1 MRKFDLMRRYSL
13 LICFLFLVAEGVLY
27 AQDTSPAVDGG
38 EVVDDWSAPQL
49 TIVFIISSNANT
61 GYAQVGDTVW
71 VNFSADE
78 PIDPTVVNVKISNQ
92 EAALYRNEGNQTFS
106 KYIVMGAGDAEG
118 VIGFRISN
126 YSDPAGNEG
135 SPVSTVTNASTVT
148 FDRTAPTMII
158 SKVTA
163 TGGIVTPNFF
173 NKTNK
178 GIAITVPIGNDA
190 SIINSSF
197 EIFVK
202 VNGKDAGSLGTYEI
216 ADNDIGRDKTV
227 AAQNNSDLSTFG
239 EGSRITFY
247 GRMADVVGNTTTSK
261 ETGFSIRV
269 DQTVPR
275 IGNKRI
281 YSSKAEPTKA
291 GLGDTVFVEFTA
303 SEGIDT
309 VDATIG
315 GQPIDGYEHVRDFT
329 SRVWRRMTGAD
340 TEGVLSFTL
349 AGGDTARNMTAPTS
363 TVFDGSQVEF
373 SPAGLSI
380 LLTRITSS
388 SSYGDTLAKPGDA
401 INVEIKTD
409 SPLVLNT
416 VTISGQTAAVNEM
429 GDNRYLFSIV
439 VADQDQVGLAQF
451 AIDYTDQDAIP
462 YDNITAVT
470 DSSYVRFYGTRPIFP
485 EVAIAA
491 TGADPTIAGVN
502 DAIQLTFRI
511 QDARFDPGTLTIM
524 NKPPQTITVLGQDT
538 YRASYVLTDNDREGR
553 VGFNITAIDL
563 VGNSTTSKSTT
574 NNSYVVFDQAPP
586 ADFTVG
592 QVSSAGGT
600 VVENQWNASNESILV
615 TVPIDNDSSLVGGGV
630 QVLVSFDGSD
640 TLEIGSA
647 MALAEANIG
656 NSIVMTLSRDEFEKA
671 QYFAAGATALFT
683 ARMNDFAG
691 YARIGAASNN
701 QLQISQMESIIE
713 NITIASSNK
722 SFTRGAKAGDV
733 ISLIFRTSEQIQNP
747 VVLVAGDTANVVGF
761 GVNWFA
767 NKTMA
772 ASDSEGVVQFN
783 FSPQDQNGDPRGTYT
798 ETTDGSQVIYDNTAP
813 VINHLYE
820 GSFTED
826 KDNILSTDSLHLG
839 MAGGD
844 SLSGIA
850 RFYFALGT
858 SPGAADVVPWAY
870 TKSIAD
876 TLLTGLALQPGVQ
889 YFASAYAIDR
899 VGNKSETLSGDG
911 FMVPLQIDETET
923 IVESISIA
931 SNNRSFTQG
940 AKAEDVISLIFR
952 TKEPIKRPVVM
963 IAGNT
968 ADVVGFGDNWFAT
981 KTMAPSDSEGVV
993 QFNFT
998 PEDLNGDPR
1007 GSYSET
1013 TDGSQV
1019 IYDNSAPVI
1028 SHLYEGSFAQDRDNI
1043 LTTDSLYL
1051 GMAGS
1056 DPLSG
1061 IGQFYFALGTSPG
1074 AADVVPWVQTKSI
1087 ADTLLTGLALQ
1098 SDVQY
1103 FVSAYAIDRV
1113 GNKSE
1118 TRSGDGFMVNYIPP
1132 ETGITV
1138 AEVDD
1143 TPGALRTVA
1152 ILDFEG
1158 KGINLQEVQ
1167 TLTERMR
1174 TEIGNTKAVRLIER
1188 KAIENIMAEQGLAQ
1202 SGCVTD
1208 ECAAEVGQ
1216 LLGVQYMIN
1225 GVLGKMGDSYTIDAK
1240 MFSVETGETV
1250 QAVNTTYEGEIEG
1263 LLLEMQILSWEI
1275 VGLQVPPR
1283 LKLQRAGETEKPT
1296 MAVIDFDGRG
1306 ISVLEAQTLTDRF
1319 TTEMN
1324 YTDRVRMVDRRT
1336 MTDVLVEQ
1344 GFSSG
1349 ECTSEECAAEVGAAL
1364 GVEFM
1369 INGSIGKIG
1378 NTYTIDCKMFSV
1390 ATGAAESMKNIS
1402 YQGEV
1407 DGLITEMEILAWD
1420 ILDLNIPQDLIKKRQ
1435 MGTRAYLESQ
1445 AFAAVKTKQGAL
1457 MRSAAF
1463 PGLGQLYNDK
1473 KIEGYA
1479 FIGLEVILLGM
1490 TLSNNLAFNAAQSDY
1505 NSNLVSYNAASTQDE
1520 IASYRALVEEADQE
1534 MVKRN
1539 NNLLLFSSLTTVIWI
1554 GNIVHAYLT
1563 GPEDV
1568 EARSDDRS
1576 AALPIRIAYDPTSA
1590 RTILKWEFDL

>member
-1 MRKFDLMRRYSL
+1 MRRYSL

-27 AQDTSPAVDGG
+27 AQDTSPAVDAG

-178 GIAITVPIGNDA
+178 GIAITVPLGDDA

-363 TVFDGSQVEF
+363 TVFDGSRVEF

-511 QDARFDPGTLTIM
+511 QDARFDSSTLTIM

-600 VVENQWNASNESILV
+600 VVENQWNASNQSILV
-615 TVPIDNDSSLVGGGV
+615 TVPIDNDSSLIGGGV

-747 VVLVAGDTANVVGF
+747 VVLVAGDTADVVGF

-783 FSPQDQNGDPRGTYT
+783 FSPQDQNGNPRGTYT

-993 QFNFT
+993 LFNFT

-1158 KGINLQEVQ
+1158 KGINLHEVQ

-1539 NNLLLFSSLTTVIWI
+1539 NNLLLFSSLTTVFWI

>member
-1 MRKFDLMRRYSL
+1 MRRYSL

-27 AQDTSPAVDGG
+27 AQDTSPAVDAG

-78 PIDPTVVNVKISNQ
+78 PIEPTAVNVKISNQ

-247 GRMADVVGNTTTSK
+247 GRMADVVGNTTTSE

-281 YSSKAEPTKA
+281 YSSKADPTKA

-340 TEGVLSFTL
+340 TEGVLPFTL

-363 TVFDGSQVEF
+363 TVFDGSRVEF

-511 QDARFDPGTLTIM
+511 QDARFDSSALTIM

-600 VVENQWNASNESILV
+600 VVENQWNASNQNVLV
-615 TVPIDNDSSLVGGGV
+615 TVPIDNDSSLIGGGV

-701 QLQISQMESIIE
+701 QLQINQMESIIE
-713 NITIASSNK
+713 NIAIASSNK

-747 VVLVAGDTANVVGF
+747 VVLIAGDTAAVVGF
-761 GVNWFA
+761 GANWFA
-767 NKTMA
+767 TKTMA

-783 FSPQDQNGDPRGTYT
+783 FSPQDQNGNPRGSYT

-820 GSFTED
+820 GSFAED

-876 TLLTGLALQPGVQ
+876 TLLTGLTLQPGVQ

-923 IVESISIA
+923 IIENIAIA
-931 SNNRSFTQG
+931 SSNRSFTQG
-940 AKAEDVISLIFR
+940 AKAGDVISLIFR
-952 TKEPIKRPVVM
+952 TKEQIKRPVVM

-981 KTMAPSDSEGVV
+981 KTMVPSDSEGVV
-993 QFNFT
+993 LFNFT

-1074 AADVVPWVQTKSI
+1074 AADVVPWAKTKSI
-1087 ADTLLTGLALQ
+1087 RDTLLTGLALQ

-1216 LLGVQYMIN
+1216 LLGVQFMIN

-1420 ILDLNIPQDLIKKRQ
+1420 ILDLTIPQDLIKKRQ

-1490 TLSNNLAFNAAQSDY
+1490 TLSNYSAFNAAQSDY

-1539 NNLLLFSSLTTVIWI
+1539 NNLLLFSSLTTVMWI

-1576 AALPIRIAYDPTSA
+1576 AALPISIAYDPTSA

>member
-1 MRKFDLMRRYSL
+1 
-13 LICFLFLVAEGVLY
+13 
-27 AQDTSPAVDGG
+27 
-38 EVVDDWSAPQL
+38 
-49 TIVFIISSNANT
+49 
-61 GYAQVGDTVW
+61 
-71 VNFSADE
+71 
-78 PIDPTVVNVKISNQ
+78 
-92 EAALYRNEGNQTFS
+92 
-106 KYIVMGAGDAEG
+106 MGAGDAEG

-247 GRMADVVGNTTTSK
+247 GRMADVVGNTTTSE

-281 YSSKAEPTKA
+281 YSSKADPTKA

-340 TEGVLSFTL
+340 TEGVLPFTL

-363 TVFDGSQVEF
+363 TVFDGSRVEF

-511 QDARFDPGTLTIM
+511 QDARFDSSALTIM
-524 NKPPQTITVLGQDT
+524 NKPPQTITILGQDT

-600 VVENQWNASNESILV
+600 VVENQWNASNQNVLV
-615 TVPIDNDSSLVGGGV
+615 TVPIDNDSSLIGGGV

-701 QLQISQMESIIE
+701 QLQINQMESIIE
-713 NITIASSNK
+713 NIAIASSNK

-747 VVLVAGDTANVVGF
+747 VVLIAGDTAAVVGF
-761 GVNWFA
+761 GANWFA
-767 NKTMA
+767 TKTMA

-783 FSPQDQNGDPRGTYT
+783 FSPQDQNGNPRGSYT

-820 GSFTED
+820 GSFAED

-876 TLLTGLALQPGVQ
+876 TLLTGLTLQPGVQ

-923 IVESISIA
+923 IIENIAIA
-931 SNNRSFTQG
+931 SSNRSFTQG
-940 AKAEDVISLIFR
+940 AKAGDVISLIFR
-952 TKEPIKRPVVM
+952 TKEQIKRPVVM

-981 KTMAPSDSEGVV
+981 KTMVPSDSEGVV
-993 QFNFT
+993 LFNFT

-1074 AADVVPWVQTKSI
+1074 AADVVPWAKTKSI
-1087 ADTLLTGLALQ
+1087 RDTLLTGLALQ

-1143 TPGALRTVA
+1143 TPGTLRTVA

-1420 ILDLNIPQDLIKKRQ
+1420 ILDLTIPQDLIKKRQ

-1490 TLSNNLAFNAAQSDY
+1490 TLSNYSAFNAAQSDY

-1539 NNLLLFSSLTTVIWI
+1539 NNLLLFSSLTTVMWI

-1576 AALPIRIAYDPTSA
+1576 AALPISIAYDPTSA

>member
-27 AQDTSPAVDGG
+27 AQDTSPAVDAG

-163 TGGIVTPNFF
+163 TGGIVTPKFF

-309 VDATIG
+309 VGATIG

-340 TEGVLSFTL
+340 TEGVLPFTL

-363 TVFDGSQVEF
+363 TVFDGSRVEF

-511 QDARFDPGTLTIM
+511 QDARFDSSTLTIM
-524 NKPPQTITVLGQDT
+524 NKPPQTITILGQDT

-600 VVENQWNASNESILV
+600 VVENQWNASNQSILV
-615 TVPIDNDSSLVGGGV
+615 TVPIDNDSSLIGGGV

-1250 QAVNTTYEGEIEG
+1250 QAVNTTYEGKIEG

-1490 TLSNNLAFNAAQSDY
+1490 TLSNNSAFNAAQSDY

-1539 NNLLLFSSLTTVIWI
+1539 NNLLLFSSLTTVFWI

>member
-1 MRKFDLMRRYSL
+1 MRRYSL

-27 AQDTSPAVDGG
+27 AQDTSPAVDAG

-78 PIDPTVVNVKISNQ
+78 PIDPTAVNVKISNQ

-247 GRMADVVGNTTTSK
+247 GRMADVVGNTTTSE

-281 YSSKAEPTKA
+281 YSSKADPTKA

-340 TEGVLSFTL
+340 TEGVLPFTL

-363 TVFDGSQVEF
+363 TVFDGSRVEF

-511 QDARFDPGTLTIM
+511 QDARFDSSTLTIM

-600 VVENQWNASNESILV
+600 VVENQWNASNQNVLV
-615 TVPIDNDSSLVGGGV
+615 TVPIDNDSSLIGGGV

-713 NITIASSNK
+713 NIAIASSNK

-747 VVLVAGDTANVVGF
+747 VVLIAGDTAAVVGF
-761 GVNWFA
+761 GANWFA
-767 NKTMA
+767 TKTMA

-783 FSPQDQNGDPRGTYT
+783 FSPQDQNGNPRGSYT

-820 GSFTED
+820 GSFAED

-923 IVESISIA
+923 IIENIAIA
-931 SNNRSFTQG
+931 SSNRSFTQG
-940 AKAEDVISLIFR
+940 AKAGDVISLIFR
-952 TKEPIKRPVVM
+952 TKEQIKRPVVM

-993 QFNFT
+993 LFNFT

-1074 AADVVPWVQTKSI
+1074 AADVVPWAKTKSI
-1087 ADTLLTGLALQ
+1087 RDTLLTGLALQ

-1420 ILDLNIPQDLIKKRQ
+1420 ILDLTIPQDLIKKRQ

-1490 TLSNNLAFNAAQSDY
+1490 TLSNYSAFNAAQSDY

-1539 NNLLLFSSLTTVIWI
+1539 NNLLLFSSLTTVMWI

-1576 AALPIRIAYDPTSA
+1576 AALPISIAYDPTSA

>member
-1 MRKFDLMRRYSL
+1 MRRYSL

-27 AQDTSPAVDGG
+27 AQDTSPAVDAG
-38 EVVDDWSAPQL
+38 EVVDDWSPPQL

-78 PIDPTVVNVKISNQ
+78 PIDPTAVNVKISNQ

-118 VIGFRISN
+118 VIGFRISY

-135 SPVSTVTNASTVT
+135 SPVSAVTNASTVT
-148 FDRTAPTMII
+148 FDRTAPTMTI

-163 TGGIVTPNFF
+163 AGGIVTPKFF

-363 TVFDGSQVEF
+363 TVFDGSRVEF

-511 QDARFDPGTLTIM
+511 QDARFDSSTLTIM
-524 NKPPQTITVLGQDT
+524 NKPPQTITILGQDT

-600 VVENQWNASNESILV
+600 VVENQWNASNQSILV
-615 TVPIDNDSSLVGGGV
+615 TVPIDNDSSLIGGGV

-713 NITIASSNK
+713 NIAIASSNK

-747 VVLVAGDTANVVGF
+747 VVLIAGDTAAVVGF
-761 GVNWFA
+761 GANWFA
-767 NKTMA
+767 TKTMA

-783 FSPQDQNGDPRGTYT
+783 FSPQDQNGNPRGTYT

-923 IVESISIA
+923 IIENIAIA
-931 SNNRSFTQG
+931 SSNRSFTQG
-940 AKAEDVISLIFR
+940 AKAGDVISLIFR

-993 QFNFT
+993 LFNFT

-1158 KGINLQEVQ
+1158 KGINLHEVQ

-1420 ILDLNIPQDLIKKRQ
+1420 ILDLTIPQDLIKKRQ

-1490 TLSNNLAFNAAQSDY
+1490 TLSNYSAFNAAQSDY

-1539 NNLLLFSSLTTVIWI
+1539 NNLLLFSSLTTVMWI

-1576 AALPIRIAYDPTSA
+1576 AALPISIAYDPTSA

>member
-1 MRKFDLMRRYSL
+1 MRRYSL

-27 AQDTSPAVDGG
+27 AQDTSPAVDAG

-163 TGGIVTPNFF
+163 TGGIVTPKFF

-340 TEGVLSFTL
+340 TEGVLPFTL
-349 AGGDTARNMTAPTS
+349 AGGDSARNMTAPTS
-363 TVFDGSQVEF
+363 TVFDGSRVEF

-511 QDARFDPGTLTIM
+511 QDARFDSSTLTIM
-524 NKPPQTITVLGQDT
+524 NKPPQTITILGQDT

-600 VVENQWNASNESILV
+600 VVENQWNASNQSILV

-747 VVLVAGDTANVVGF
+747 VVLVAGDTADVVGF

-783 FSPQDQNGDPRGTYT
+783 FSPQDQNGNPRGTYT

-876 TLLTGLALQPGVQ
+876 TLLTGLALQPDVQ

-899 VGNKSETLSGDG
+899 VGNKSETLSGDV

-940 AKAEDVISLIFR
+940 AKAGDVISLIFR

-1490 TLSNNLAFNAAQSDY
+1490 TLSNYSAFNAAQSDY

-1539 NNLLLFSSLTTVIWI
+1539 NNLLLFSSLTTVFWI

>member
-27 AQDTSPAVDGG
+27 AQDTSPAVDAG

-78 PIDPTVVNVKISNQ
+78 PIDPTAVNVKISNQ

-163 TGGIVTPNFF
+163 TGGIVTPKFF

-363 TVFDGSQVEF
+363 TVFDGSRVEF

-511 QDARFDPGTLTIM
+511 QDARFDSSTLTIM

-600 VVENQWNASNESILV
+600 VVENQWNASNQSILV

-1143 TPGALRTVA
+1143 TPGTLRTVA

-1490 TLSNNLAFNAAQSDY
+1490 TLSNNSAFNAAQSDY

-1539 NNLLLFSSLTTVIWI
+1539 NNLLLFSSLTTVFWI

>member
-27 AQDTSPAVDGG
+27 AQDTSPAVDAG

-118 VIGFRISN
+118 VIGFRISY

-340 TEGVLSFTL
+340 TEGVLPFTL

-363 TVFDGSQVEF
+363 TVFDGSRVEF

-511 QDARFDPGTLTIM
+511 QDARFDSSTLTIM

-600 VVENQWNASNESILV
+600 VVENQWNASNQSILV

-876 TLLTGLALQPGVQ
+876 TLLTGLALQPDVQ

-993 QFNFT
+993 LFNFT

-1225 GVLGKMGDSYTIDAK
+1225 GVLGKIGDSYTIDAK

-1250 QAVNTTYEGEIEG
+1250 QAVNTTYEGKIEG

-1490 TLSNNLAFNAAQSDY
+1490 TLSNNSAFNAAQSDY

-1539 NNLLLFSSLTTVIWI
+1539 NNLLLFSSLTTVFWI

>member
-1 MRKFDLMRRYSL
+1 MRRYSL

-27 AQDTSPAVDGG
+27 AQDTSPAVDAGD
-38 EVVDDWSAPQL
+38 VVDDWSAPQL

-78 PIDPTVVNVKISNQ
+78 PIEPTAVNVKISNQ

-247 GRMADVVGNTTTSK
+247 GRMADVVGNTTTSE

-281 YSSKAEPTKA
+281 YSSKADPTKA

-340 TEGVLSFTL
+340 TEGVLPFTL

-363 TVFDGSQVEF
+363 TVFDGSRVEF

-511 QDARFDPGTLTIM
+511 QDARFDSSALTIM
-524 NKPPQTITVLGQDT
+524 NKPPQTITILGQDT

-600 VVENQWNASNESILV
+600 VVENQWNASNQSILV
-615 TVPIDNDSSLVGGGV
+615 TVPIDNDSSLIGGGV

-701 QLQISQMESIIE
+701 QLQINQMESIIE
-713 NITIASSNK
+713 NIAIASSNK

-747 VVLVAGDTANVVGF
+747 VVLIAGDTAAVVGF
-761 GVNWFA
+761 GANWFA
-767 NKTMA
+767 TKTMA

-783 FSPQDQNGDPRGTYT
+783 FSPQDQNGNPRGSYT

-820 GSFTED
+820 GSFAED

-876 TLLTGLALQPGVQ
+876 TLLTGLTLQPGVQ

-923 IVESISIA
+923 IIENIAIA
-931 SNNRSFTQG
+931 SSNRSFTQG
-940 AKAEDVISLIFR
+940 AKAGDVISLIFR
-952 TKEPIKRPVVM
+952 TKEQIKRPVVM

-993 QFNFT
+993 LFNFT

-1074 AADVVPWVQTKSI
+1074 AADVVPWAKTKSI
-1087 ADTLLTGLALQ
+1087 RDTLLTGLALQ

-1143 TPGALRTVA
+1143 TPRALRTVA

-1420 ILDLNIPQDLIKKRQ
+1420 ILDLTIPQDLIKKRQ

-1490 TLSNNLAFNAAQSDY
+1490 TLSNYSAFNAAQSDY

-1539 NNLLLFSSLTTVIWI
+1539 NNLLLFSSLTTVMWI

-1576 AALPIRIAYDPTSA
+1576 AALPISIAYDPTSA

>member
-1 MRKFDLMRRYSL
+1 MRRYSL

-27 AQDTSPAVDGG
+27 AQDTSPAVDAG

-78 PIDPTVVNVKISNQ
+78 PIDPTAVNVKISNQ

-281 YSSKAEPTKA
+281 YSSKADPTKA

-340 TEGVLSFTL
+340 TEGVLPFTL

-363 TVFDGSQVEF
+363 TVFDGSRVEF

-511 QDARFDPGTLTIM
+511 QDARFDSSALTIM

-600 VVENQWNASNESILV
+600 VVENQWNASNQNVLV
-615 TVPIDNDSSLVGGGV
+615 TVPIDNDSSLIGGGV

-701 QLQISQMESIIE
+701 QLQINQMESIIE
-713 NITIASSNK
+713 NIAIASSNK

-747 VVLVAGDTANVVGF
+747 VVLIAGDTAAVVGF
-761 GVNWFA
+761 GANWFA
-767 NKTMA
+767 TKTMA

-783 FSPQDQNGDPRGTYT
+783 FSPQDQNGNPRGSYT

-820 GSFTED
+820 GSFAED

-923 IVESISIA
+923 IIENIAIA
-931 SNNRSFTQG
+931 SSNRSFTQG
-940 AKAEDVISLIFR
+940 AKAGDVISLIFR
-952 TKEPIKRPVVM
+952 TKEQIKRPVVM

-993 QFNFT
+993 LFNFT

-1074 AADVVPWVQTKSI
+1074 AADVVPWAKTKSI
-1087 ADTLLTGLALQ
+1087 RDTLLTGLALQ

-1216 LLGVQYMIN
+1216 LLGVQFMIN

-1420 ILDLNIPQDLIKKRQ
+1420 ILDLTIPQDLIKKRQ

-1490 TLSNNLAFNAAQSDY
+1490 TLSNYSAFNAAQSDY

-1539 NNLLLFSSLTTVIWI
+1539 NNLLLFSSLTTVMWI

-1576 AALPIRIAYDPTSA
+1576 AALPISIAYDPTSA

>member
-27 AQDTSPAVDGG
+27 AQDTSPAVDAG

-163 TGGIVTPNFF
+163 TGGIVTPKFF

-363 TVFDGSQVEF
+363 TVFDGSRVEF

-511 QDARFDPGTLTIM
+511 QDARFDSSTLTIM

-600 VVENQWNASNESILV
+600 VVENQWNASNQSILV

-876 TLLTGLALQPGVQ
+876 TLLTGLTLQPGVQ

-993 QFNFT
+993 LFNFT

-1143 TPGALRTVA
+1143 TPGTLRTVA

-1490 TLSNNLAFNAAQSDY
+1490 TLSNNSAFNAAQSDY

-1539 NNLLLFSSLTTVIWI
+1539 NNLLLFSSLTTVFWI

>member
-1 MRKFDLMRRYSL
+1 MRRYSL

-27 AQDTSPAVDGG
+27 AQDTSPAVDAG

-78 PIDPTVVNVKISNQ
+78 PIDPTAVNVKISNQ

-247 GRMADVVGNTTTSK
+247 GRMADVVGNTTTSE

-281 YSSKAEPTKA
+281 YSSKADPTKA

-340 TEGVLSFTL
+340 TEGVLPFTL

-363 TVFDGSQVEF
+363 TVFDGSRVEF

-511 QDARFDPGTLTIM
+511 QDARFDSSTLTIM
-524 NKPPQTITVLGQDT
+524 NKPPQTITILGQDT

-600 VVENQWNASNESILV
+600 VVENQWNASNQSILV
-615 TVPIDNDSSLVGGGV
+615 TVPIDNDSSLIGGGV

-713 NITIASSNK
+713 NIAIASSNK

-747 VVLVAGDTANVVGF
+747 VVLIAGDTAAVVGF
-761 GVNWFA
+761 GANWFA
-767 NKTMA
+767 TKTMA

-783 FSPQDQNGDPRGTYT
+783 FSPQDQNGNPRGSYT

-923 IVESISIA
+923 IIENIAIA
-931 SNNRSFTQG
+931 SSNRSFTQG
-940 AKAEDVISLIFR
+940 AKAGDVISLIFR
-952 TKEPIKRPVVM
+952 TKEQIKRPVVM

-993 QFNFT
+993 LFNFT

-1074 AADVVPWVQTKSI
+1074 AADVVPWAKTKSI
-1087 ADTLLTGLALQ
+1087 RDTLLTGLALQ

-1143 TPGALRTVA
+1143 TPGTLRTVA

-1420 ILDLNIPQDLIKKRQ
+1420 ILDLTIPQDLIKKRQ

-1490 TLSNNLAFNAAQSDY
+1490 TLSNYSAFNAAQSDY

-1539 NNLLLFSSLTTVIWI
+1539 NNLLLFSSLTTVMWI

-1576 AALPIRIAYDPTSA
+1576 AALPISIAYDPTSA

>member
-27 AQDTSPAVDGG
+27 AQDTSPAVDAG

-163 TGGIVTPNFF
+163 TGGIVTPKFF

-340 TEGVLSFTL
+340 TEGVLPFTL

-363 TVFDGSQVEF
+363 TVFDGSRVEF

-511 QDARFDPGTLTIM
+511 QDARFDSSTLTIM

-600 VVENQWNASNESILV
+600 VVENQWNASNQSILV

-1490 TLSNNLAFNAAQSDY
+1490 TLSNNSAFNAAQSDY

-1539 NNLLLFSSLTTVIWI
+1539 NNLLLFSSLTTVFWI

>member
-1 MRKFDLMRRYSL
+1 MRRYSL

-27 AQDTSPAVDGG
+27 AQDTSPAVDAGD
-38 EVVDDWSAPQL
+38 VVDDWSAPQL

-78 PIDPTVVNVKISNQ
+78 PIDPTAVNVKISNQ

-163 TGGIVTPNFF
+163 TGGIVTPKFF

-247 GRMADVVGNTTTSK
+247 GRMADVVGNTTTSE

-281 YSSKAEPTKA
+281 YSSKADPTKA

-340 TEGVLSFTL
+340 TEGVLPFTL

-363 TVFDGSQVEF
+363 TVFDGSRVEF

-511 QDARFDPGTLTIM
+511 QDARFDSSALTIM

-600 VVENQWNASNESILV
+600 VVENQWNASNQNVLV
-615 TVPIDNDSSLVGGGV
+615 TVPIDNDSSLIGGGV

-701 QLQISQMESIIE
+701 QLQINQMESIIE
-713 NITIASSNK
+713 NIAIASSNK

-747 VVLVAGDTANVVGF
+747 VVLVAGDTADVVGF
-761 GVNWFA
+761 GANWFA
-767 NKTMA
+767 TKTMA

-783 FSPQDQNGDPRGTYT
+783 FSPQDQNGNPRGSYT

-820 GSFTED
+820 GSFAED

-876 TLLTGLALQPGVQ
+876 TLLTGLTLQPGVQ

-923 IVESISIA
+923 IIENIAIA
-931 SNNRSFTQG
+931 SSNRSFTQG
-940 AKAEDVISLIFR
+940 AKAGDVISLIFR
-952 TKEPIKRPVVM
+952 TREQIKRPVVM

-993 QFNFT
+993 LFNFT

-1074 AADVVPWVQTKSI
+1074 AADVVPWAKTKSI
-1087 ADTLLTGLALQ
+1087 RDTLLTGLALQ

-1420 ILDLNIPQDLIKKRQ
+1420 ILDLTIPQDLIKKRQ

-1490 TLSNNLAFNAAQSDY
+1490 TLSNYSAFNAAQSDY

-1539 NNLLLFSSLTTVIWI
+1539 NNLLLFSSLTTVMWI

-1576 AALPIRIAYDPTSA
+1576 AALPISIAYDPTSA

>member
-1 MRKFDLMRRYSL
+1 MRRYSL

-27 AQDTSPAVDGG
+27 AQDTSPAVDAG

-78 PIDPTVVNVKISNQ
+78 PIDPTAVNVKISNQ

-247 GRMADVVGNTTTSK
+247 GRMADVVGNTTTSE

-281 YSSKAEPTKA
+281 YSSKADPTKA

-340 TEGVLSFTL
+340 TEGVLPFTL

-363 TVFDGSQVEF
+363 TVFDGSRVEF

-511 QDARFDPGTLTIM
+511 QDARFDSSALTIM

-600 VVENQWNASNESILV
+600 VVENQWNASNQNVLV
-615 TVPIDNDSSLVGGGV
+615 TVPIDNDSSLIGGGV

-656 NSIVMTLSRDEFEKA
+656 NSIIMTLSRDEFEKA

-701 QLQISQMESIIE
+701 QLQINQMESIIE
-713 NITIASSNK
+713 NIAIASSNK

-733 ISLIFRTSEQIQNP
+733 ISLIFRTSEQIKNP
-747 VVLVAGDTANVVGF
+747 VVLIAGDTAAVVGF
-761 GVNWFA
+761 GANWFA
-767 NKTMA
+767 TKTMA

-783 FSPQDQNGDPRGTYT
+783 FSPQDQNGNPRGSYT

-820 GSFTED
+820 GSFAED

-923 IVESISIA
+923 IIENIAIA
-931 SNNRSFTQG
+931 SSNRSFTQG
-940 AKAEDVISLIFR
+940 AKAGDVISLIFR
-952 TKEPIKRPVVM
+952 TSEQIKRPVVM

-981 KTMAPSDSEGVV
+981 KTMVPSDSEGVV
-993 QFNFT
+993 LFNFT

-1074 AADVVPWVQTKSI
+1074 AADVVPWAKTKSI
-1087 ADTLLTGLALQ
+1087 RDTLLTGLALQ

-1420 ILDLNIPQDLIKKRQ
+1420 ILDLTIPQDLIKKRQ

-1490 TLSNNLAFNAAQSDY
+1490 TLSNYSAFNAAQSDY

-1539 NNLLLFSSLTTVIWI
+1539 NNLLLFSSLTTVMWI

-1576 AALPIRIAYDPTSA
+1576 AALPISIAYDPTSA

>member
-27 AQDTSPAVDGG
+27 AQDTSPAVDAG

-118 VIGFRISN
+118 VIGFRISY

-135 SPVSTVTNASTVT
+135 SPVSAVTNASTVT
-148 FDRTAPTMII
+148 FDRTAPTMTI

-163 TGGIVTPNFF
+163 TGGIVTPKFF

-340 TEGVLSFTL
+340 TEGVLPFTL

-363 TVFDGSQVEF
+363 TVFDGSRVEF

-511 QDARFDPGTLTIM
+511 QDARFDSSTLTIM
-524 NKPPQTITVLGQDT
+524 NKPPHTITVLGQDT

-747 VVLVAGDTANVVGF
+747 VVLVAGDTADVVGF

-783 FSPQDQNGDPRGTYT
+783 FSPQDQNGNPRGTYT

-993 QFNFT
+993 LFNFT

-1143 TPGALRTVA
+1143 TPGTLRTVA

-1539 NNLLLFSSLTTVIWI
+1539 NNLLLFSSLTTVFWI

>member
-1 MRKFDLMRRYSL
+1 MRRYSL

-27 AQDTSPAVDGG
+27 AQDTSPAVDAG

-78 PIDPTVVNVKISNQ
+78 PIDPTAVNVKISNQ

-247 GRMADVVGNTTTSK
+247 GRMADVVGNTTTSE

-281 YSSKAEPTKA
+281 YSSKADPTKA

-340 TEGVLSFTL
+340 TEGVLPFTL

-363 TVFDGSQVEF
+363 TVFDGSRVEF

-511 QDARFDPGTLTIM
+511 QDARFDSSALTIM

-600 VVENQWNASNESILV
+600 VVENQWNASNQNVLV
-615 TVPIDNDSSLVGGGV
+615 TVPIDNDSSLIGGGV

-701 QLQISQMESIIE
+701 QLQINQMESIIE
-713 NITIASSNK
+713 NIAIASSNK

-747 VVLVAGDTANVVGF
+747 VVLIAGDTAAVVGF
-761 GVNWFA
+761 GANWFA
-767 NKTMA
+767 TKTMA

-783 FSPQDQNGDPRGTYT
+783 FSPQDQNGNPRGSYT

-820 GSFTED
+820 GSFAED

-923 IVESISIA
+923 IIENIAIA
-931 SNNRSFTQG
+931 SSNRSFTQG
-940 AKAEDVISLIFR
+940 AKAGDVISLIFR
-952 TKEPIKRPVVM
+952 TKEQIKRPVVM

-993 QFNFT
+993 LFNFT

-1074 AADVVPWVQTKSI
+1074 AADVVPWAKTKSI
-1087 ADTLLTGLALQ
+1087 RDTLLTGLALQ

-1420 ILDLNIPQDLIKKRQ
+1420 ILDLTIPQDLIKKRQ

-1490 TLSNNLAFNAAQSDY
+1490 TLSNYSAFNAAQSDY

-1539 NNLLLFSSLTTVIWI
+1539 NNLLLFSSLTTVMWI

-1576 AALPIRIAYDPTSA
+1576 AALPISIAYDPTSA

>member
-1 MRKFDLMRRYSL
+1 MRRYSL

-27 AQDTSPAVDGG
+27 AQDTSPAVDAG
-38 EVVDDWSAPQL
+38 EVVDDWSPPQL

-78 PIDPTVVNVKISNQ
+78 PIDPTAVNVKISNQ

-247 GRMADVVGNTTTSK
+247 GRMADVVGNTTTSE

-281 YSSKAEPTKA
+281 YSSKADPTKA

-340 TEGVLSFTL
+340 TEGVLPFTL

-363 TVFDGSQVEF
+363 TVFDGSRVEF

-511 QDARFDPGTLTIM
+511 QDARFDSSTLTIM

-600 VVENQWNASNESILV
+600 VVENQWNASNQSIMV
-615 TVPIDNDSSLVGGGV
+615 TVPIDNDSSLIGGGV

-713 NITIASSNK
+713 NIAIASSNK

-747 VVLVAGDTANVVGF
+747 VVLVAGDTADVVGF

-783 FSPQDQNGDPRGTYT
+783 FSPQDQNGNPRGSYS

-820 GSFTED
+820 GSFAED

-876 TLLTGLALQPGVQ
+876 TLLTGLTLQPGVQ

-923 IVESISIA
+923 IIENIAIA
-931 SNNRSFTQG
+931 SSNRSFTQG
-940 AKAEDVISLIFR
+940 AKAGDVISLIFR
-952 TKEPIKRPVVM
+952 TKEQIKRPVVM

-993 QFNFT
+993 LFNFT

-1074 AADVVPWVQTKSI
+1074 AADVVPWAKTKSI
-1087 ADTLLTGLALQ
+1087 RDTLLTGLALQ

-1420 ILDLNIPQDLIKKRQ
+1420 ILDLTIPQDLIKKRQ

-1490 TLSNNLAFNAAQSDY
+1490 TLSNYSAFNAAQSDY

-1539 NNLLLFSSLTTVIWI
+1539 NNLLLFSSLTTVMWI

-1576 AALPIRIAYDPTSA
+1576 AALPISIAYDPTSA

>member
-1 MRKFDLMRRYSL
+1 MRRYSL

-27 AQDTSPAVDGG
+27 AQDTSPAVDAG

-92 EAALYRNEGNQTFS
+92 EAALYRNEGNQTFG

-178 GIAITVPIGNDA
+178 GIAITVPLGDDA

-363 TVFDGSQVEF
+363 TVFDGSRVEF

-511 QDARFDPGTLTIM
+511 QDARFDSSTLTIM

-600 VVENQWNASNESILV
+600 VVENQWNASNQSILV
-615 TVPIDNDSSLVGGGV
+615 TVPIDNDSSLIGGGV

-747 VVLVAGDTANVVGF
+747 VVLVAGDTADVVGF

-783 FSPQDQNGDPRGTYT
+783 FSPQDQNGNPRGTYT

-993 QFNFT
+993 LFNFT

-1158 KGINLQEVQ
+1158 KGINLHEVQ

-1490 TLSNNLAFNAAQSDY
+1490 TLSNNSAFNAAQSDY

-1539 NNLLLFSSLTTVIWI
+1539 NNLLLFSSLTTVFWI

>member
-1 MRKFDLMRRYSL
+1 MRRYSL

-27 AQDTSPAVDGG
+27 AQDTSPAVDAG
-38 EVVDDWSAPQL
+38 EVVDDWSPPQL

-78 PIDPTVVNVKISNQ
+78 PIDPTAVNVKISNQ

-216 ADNDIGRDKTV
+216 AGNDIGRDKTV

-247 GRMADVVGNTTTSK
+247 GRMADVVGNTTTSD

-281 YSSKAEPTKA
+281 YSSKADPTKA

-340 TEGVLSFTL
+340 TEGLLPFTL

-363 TVFDGSQVEF
+363 TVFDGSRVEF

-485 EVAIAA
+485 EVAIVA

-511 QDARFDPGTLTIM
+511 QDARFDSSALTIM

-600 VVENQWNASNESILV
+600 VVENQWNASNQNVLV
-615 TVPIDNDSSLVGGGV
+615 TVPIDNDSSLIGGGV

-656 NSIVMTLSRDEFEKA
+656 NSIIMTLSRDEFEKA

-701 QLQISQMESIIE
+701 QLQINQMESIIE
-713 NITIASSNK
+713 NIAIASSNK

-747 VVLVAGDTANVVGF
+747 VVLIAGDTAAVVGF
-761 GVNWFA
+761 GANWFA
-767 NKTMA
+767 TKTMA

-783 FSPQDQNGDPRGTYT
+783 FSPQDQNGNPRGSYT
-798 ETTDGSQVIYDNTAP
+798 ETTDGSQVIYDNSAP

-820 GSFTED
+820 GSFAED

-876 TLLTGLALQPGVQ
+876 TLLTGLTLQPGVQ

-923 IVESISIA
+923 IIENIAIA
-931 SNNRSFTQG
+931 SSNRSFTQG
-940 AKAEDVISLIFR
+940 AKAGDVISLIFR
-952 TKEPIKRPVVM
+952 TKEQIKRPVVM

-993 QFNFT
+993 LFNFT

-1074 AADVVPWVQTKSI
+1074 AADVVPWAKTKSI
-1087 ADTLLTGLALQ
+1087 RDTLLTGLALQ

-1138 AEVDD
+1138 TEVDD

-1216 LLGVQYMIN
+1216 LLGVQFMIN

-1420 ILDLNIPQDLIKKRQ
+1420 ILDLTIPQDLIKKRQ

-1490 TLSNNLAFNAAQSDY
+1490 TLSNYSAFNAAQSDY

-1539 NNLLLFSSLTTVIWI
+1539 NNLLLFSSLTTVMWI

-1576 AALPIRIAYDPTSA
+1576 AALPISIAYDPTSA

>member
-27 AQDTSPAVDGG
+27 AQDTSPAVDAG

-118 VIGFRISN
+118 VIGFRISY

-135 SPVSTVTNASTVT
+135 SPVSAVTNASTVT

-315 GQPIDGYEHVRDFT
+315 GQPIDGYQHVRDFT

-340 TEGVLSFTL
+340 TEGVLPFTL

-363 TVFDGSQVEF
+363 TVFDGSRVEF

-511 QDARFDPGTLTIM
+511 QDARFDSSTLTIM

-600 VVENQWNASNESILV
+600 VVENQWNASNQSILV
-615 TVPIDNDSSLVGGGV
+615 TVPIDNDSSLIGGGV

-747 VVLVAGDTANVVGF
+747 VVLVAGDTADVVGF

-783 FSPQDQNGDPRGTYT
+783 FSPQDQNGNPRGTYT

-1250 QAVNTTYEGEIEG
+1250 QAVNTTYEGKIEG

-1490 TLSNNLAFNAAQSDY
+1490 TLSNNSAFNAAQSDY

>member
-1 MRKFDLMRRYSL
+1 MRRYSL

-27 AQDTSPAVDGG
+27 AQDTSPAVDAG
-38 EVVDDWSAPQL
+38 EVVDDWSPPQL

-78 PIDPTVVNVKISNQ
+78 PIDPTAVNVKISNQ

-178 GIAITVPIGNDA
+178 GIAITVSIGNDA

-247 GRMADVVGNTTTSK
+247 GRMADVVGNTTTSE

-281 YSSKAEPTKA
+281 YSSKADPTKA

-340 TEGVLSFTL
+340 TEGVLPFTL

-363 TVFDGSQVEF
+363 TVFDGSRVEF

-511 QDARFDPGTLTIM
+511 QDARFDSSTLTIM
-524 NKPPQTITVLGQDT
+524 NKPPQTITVLGQNT

-600 VVENQWNASNESILV
+600 VVENQWNASNQNVLV
-615 TVPIDNDSSLVGGGV
+615 TVPIDNDSSLIGGGV

-701 QLQISQMESIIE
+701 QLQINQMESIIE
-713 NITIASSNK
+713 NIAIASSNK

-747 VVLVAGDTANVVGF
+747 VVLIAGDTAAVVGF
-761 GVNWFA
+761 GANWFA
-767 NKTMA
+767 TKTMA

-783 FSPQDQNGDPRGTYT
+783 FSPQDQNGNPRGSYT

-820 GSFTED
+820 GSFAED

-923 IVESISIA
+923 IIENIAIA
-931 SNNRSFTQG
+931 SSNRSFTQG
-940 AKAEDVISLIFR
+940 AKAGDVISLIFR
-952 TKEPIKRPVVM
+952 TKEQIKRPVVM

-981 KTMAPSDSEGVV
+981 KTMVPSDSEGVV
-993 QFNFT
+993 LFNFT

-1074 AADVVPWVQTKSI
+1074 AADVVPWAKTKSI
-1087 ADTLLTGLALQ
+1087 RDTLLTGLALQ

-1143 TPGALRTVA
+1143 TPGTLRTVA

-1539 NNLLLFSSLTTVIWI
+1539 NNLLLFSSLTTVMWI

-1576 AALPIRIAYDPTSA
+1576 AALPISIAYDPTSA

>member
-1 MRKFDLMRRYSL
+1 M
-13 LICFLFLVAEGVLY
+13 
-27 AQDTSPAVDGG
+27 
-38 EVVDDWSAPQL
+38 
-49 TIVFIISSNANT
+49 
-61 GYAQVGDTVW
+61 
-71 VNFSADE
+71 
-78 PIDPTVVNVKISNQ
+78 
-92 EAALYRNEGNQTFS
+92 
-106 KYIVMGAGDAEG
+106 
-118 VIGFRISN
+118 
-126 YSDPAGNEG
+126 
-135 SPVSTVTNASTVT
+135 
-148 FDRTAPTMII
+148 
-158 SKVTA
+158 
-163 TGGIVTPNFF
+163 
-173 NKTNK
+173 
-178 GIAITVPIGNDA
+178 
-190 SIINSSF
+190 
-197 EIFVK
+197 
-202 VNGKDAGSLGTYEI
+202 
-216 ADNDIGRDKTV
+216 

-247 GRMADVVGNTTTSK
+247 GRMADMVGNTTTSK

-340 TEGVLSFTL
+340 TEGVLPFTL

-363 TVFDGSQVEF
+363 TVFDGSRVEF

-511 QDARFDPGTLTIM
+511 QDARFDSSTLTIM

-600 VVENQWNASNESILV
+600 VVENQWNASNQSILV

-993 QFNFT
+993 LFNFT

-1118 TRSGDGFMVNYIPP
+1118 TRSGDGFMVYYIPP

-1216 LLGVQYMIN
+1216 LLGVQFMIN

-1250 QAVNTTYEGEIEG
+1250 QAVNTTYEGKIEG

-1490 TLSNNLAFNAAQSDY
+1490 TLSNYSAFNAAQSDY

-1539 NNLLLFSSLTTVIWI
+1539 NNLLLFSSLTTVMWI

>member
-1 MRKFDLMRRYSL
+1 MRRYSL

-27 AQDTSPAVDGG
+27 AQDTSPAVDAGD
-38 EVVDDWSAPQL
+38 VVDDWSAPQL

-281 YSSKAEPTKA
+281 YSSKADPTKA

-363 TVFDGSQVEF
+363 TVFDGSRVEF

-511 QDARFDPGTLTIM
+511 QDARFDSSALTIM

-600 VVENQWNASNESILV
+600 VVENQWNASNQSILV
-615 TVPIDNDSSLVGGGV
+615 TVPIDNDSSLIGGGV

-671 QYFAAGATALFT
+671 QYFAAGATALFA

-691 YARIGAASNN
+691 YTRIGTASNN

-923 IVESISIA
+923 IIENIAIA
-931 SNNRSFTQG
+931 SSNRSFTQG
-940 AKAEDVISLIFR
+940 AKAGDVISLIFR

-993 QFNFT
+993 LFNFT

-1061 IGQFYFALGTSPG
+1061 IGQFFFALGTSPG

-1250 QAVNTTYEGEIEG
+1250 QAVNTTYEGKIEG

-1420 ILDLNIPQDLIKKRQ
+1420 ILDLTIPQDLIKKRQ

-1490 TLSNNLAFNAAQSDY
+1490 TLSNNSAFNAAQSDY

-1539 NNLLLFSSLTTVIWI
+1539 NNLLLFSSLTTVMWI

-1576 AALPIRIAYDPTSA
+1576 AALPISIAYDPTSA

>member
-27 AQDTSPAVDGG
+27 AQDTSPAVDAG

-78 PIDPTVVNVKISNQ
+78 PIDPTAVNVKISNQ

-135 SPVSTVTNASTVT
+135 SPVSAVTNASTVT

-163 TGGIVTPNFF
+163 TGGIVTPKFF

-247 GRMADVVGNTTTSK
+247 GRMADVVGNTTTSE

-340 TEGVLSFTL
+340 TEGVLPFTL

-363 TVFDGSQVEF
+363 TVFDGSRVEF

-511 QDARFDPGTLTIM
+511 QDARFDSSTLTIM

-600 VVENQWNASNESILV
+600 VVENQWNASNQSILV
-615 TVPIDNDSSLVGGGV
+615 TVPIDNDSSLIGGGV

-701 QLQISQMESIIE
+701 QLQINQMESIIE
-713 NITIASSNK
+713 NIAIASSNK

-783 FSPQDQNGDPRGTYT
+783 FSPQDQNGNPRGTYT

-923 IVESISIA
+923 IIENISIA
-931 SNNRSFTQG
+931 SSNRSFTQG
-940 AKAEDVISLIFR
+940 AKAGDVISLIFR

-993 QFNFT
+993 LFNFT

-1420 ILDLNIPQDLIKKRQ
+1420 ILDLTIPQDLIKKRQ

-1490 TLSNNLAFNAAQSDY
+1490 TLSNYSAFNAAQSDY

>member
-27 AQDTSPAVDGG
+27 AQDTSPAVDAG
-38 EVVDDWSAPQL
+38 EVVDDRSAPQL

-135 SPVSTVTNASTVT
+135 SPVSAVTNASTVT
-148 FDRTAPTMII
+148 FDRTAPTMTI

-163 TGGIVTPNFF
+163 TGGIVTPKFF

-340 TEGVLSFTL
+340 TEGVLPFTL

-363 TVFDGSQVEF
+363 TVFDGSRVEF

-511 QDARFDPGTLTIM
+511 QDARFDSSTLTIM

-600 VVENQWNASNESILV
+600 VVENQWNASNQSILV
-615 TVPIDNDSSLVGGGV
+615 TVPIDNDSSLIGGGV

-783 FSPQDQNGDPRGTYT
+783 FSPQDQNGNPRGTYT

-1074 AADVVPWVQTKSI
+1074 AADVVPWAKTKSI
-1087 ADTLLTGLALQ
+1087 RDTLLTGLALQ

-1490 TLSNNLAFNAAQSDY
+1490 TLSNNSAFNAAQSDY

>member
-1 MRKFDLMRRYSL
+1 MRRYSL

-27 AQDTSPAVDGG
+27 AQDTSPAVDAG

-78 PIDPTVVNVKISNQ
+78 PIDPTAVNVKISNQ

-118 VIGFRISN
+118 VIGFGISN

-247 GRMADVVGNTTTSK
+247 GRMADVVGNTTTSE

-281 YSSKAEPTKA
+281 YSSKADPTKA

-340 TEGVLSFTL
+340 TEGVLPFTL

-363 TVFDGSQVEF
+363 TVFDGSRVEF

-511 QDARFDPGTLTIM
+511 QDARFDSSTLTIM
-524 NKPPQTITVLGQDT
+524 NKPPQTITILGQDT

-600 VVENQWNASNESILV
+600 VVENQWNASNQNVLV
-615 TVPIDNDSSLVGGGV
+615 TVPIDNDSSLIGGGV

-701 QLQISQMESIIE
+701 QLQINQMESIIE
-713 NITIASSNK
+713 NIAIASSNK

-747 VVLVAGDTANVVGF
+747 VVLIAGDTAAVVGF
-761 GVNWFA
+761 GANWFA
-767 NKTMA
+767 TKTMA

-783 FSPQDQNGDPRGTYT
+783 FSPQDQNGNPRGSYT

-820 GSFTED
+820 GSFAQD

-923 IVESISIA
+923 IIENIAIA
-931 SNNRSFTQG
+931 SSNRSFTQG
-940 AKAEDVISLIFR
+940 AKAGDVISLIFR
-952 TKEPIKRPVVM
+952 TKEQIKRPVVM

-993 QFNFT
+993 LFNFT

-1074 AADVVPWVQTKSI
+1074 AADVVPWAKTKSI
-1087 ADTLLTGLALQ
+1087 RDTLLTGLALQ

-1138 AEVDD
+1138 TEVDD

-1420 ILDLNIPQDLIKKRQ
+1420 ILDLTIPQDLIKKRQ

-1490 TLSNNLAFNAAQSDY
+1490 TLSNYSAFNAAQSDY

-1539 NNLLLFSSLTTVIWI
+1539 NNLLLFSSLTTVMWI

-1576 AALPIRIAYDPTSA
+1576 AALPISIAYDPTSA

>member
-1 MRKFDLMRRYSL
+1 MRRYSL

-27 AQDTSPAVDGG
+27 AQDTSPAVDAGD
-38 EVVDDWSAPQL
+38 VVDDWSAPQL

-78 PIDPTVVNVKISNQ
+78 PIDPTAVNVKISNQ

-247 GRMADVVGNTTTSK
+247 GRMADVVGNTTTSE

-281 YSSKAEPTKA
+281 YSSKADPTKA

-340 TEGVLSFTL
+340 TEGVLPFTL

-363 TVFDGSQVEF
+363 TVFDGSRVEF

-511 QDARFDPGTLTIM
+511 QDARFDSSALTIM
-524 NKPPQTITVLGQDT
+524 NKPPQTITILGQDT

-600 VVENQWNASNESILV
+600 VVENQWNASNQNVLV
-615 TVPIDNDSSLVGGGV
+615 TVPIDNDSSLIGGGV

-656 NSIVMTLSRDEFEKA
+656 NSIIMTLSRDEFEKA

-713 NITIASSNK
+713 NIAIASSNK

-747 VVLVAGDTANVVGF
+747 VVLIAGDTAAVVGF
-761 GVNWFA
+761 GANWFA
-767 NKTMA
+767 TKTMA

-783 FSPQDQNGDPRGTYT
+783 FSPQDQNGNPRGSYT

-820 GSFTED
+820 GSFAED

-923 IVESISIA
+923 IIENIAIA
-931 SNNRSFTQG
+931 SSNRSFTQG
-940 AKAEDVISLIFR
+940 AKAGDVISLIFR
-952 TKEPIKRPVVM
+952 TKEQIKRPVVM

-993 QFNFT
+993 LFNFT

-1074 AADVVPWVQTKSI
+1074 AADVVPWAKTKSI
-1087 ADTLLTGLALQ
+1087 RDTLLTGLALQ

-1143 TPGALRTVA
+1143 TPGTLRTVA

-1420 ILDLNIPQDLIKKRQ
+1420 ILDLTIPQDLIKKRQ

-1490 TLSNNLAFNAAQSDY
+1490 TLSNYSAFNAAQSDY

-1539 NNLLLFSSLTTVIWI
+1539 NNLLLFSSLTTVMWI

-1576 AALPIRIAYDPTSA
+1576 AALPISIAYDPTSA

>member
-1 MRKFDLMRRYSL
+1 
-13 LICFLFLVAEGVLY
+13 
-27 AQDTSPAVDGG
+27 
-38 EVVDDWSAPQL
+38 
-49 TIVFIISSNANT
+49 
-61 GYAQVGDTVW
+61 
-71 VNFSADE
+71 
-78 PIDPTVVNVKISNQ
+78 
-92 EAALYRNEGNQTFS
+92 
-106 KYIVMGAGDAEG
+106 
-118 VIGFRISN
+118 
-126 YSDPAGNEG
+126 
-135 SPVSTVTNASTVT
+135 
-148 FDRTAPTMII
+148 
-158 SKVTA
+158 
-163 TGGIVTPNFF
+163 
-173 NKTNK
+173 
-178 GIAITVPIGNDA
+178 
-190 SIINSSF
+190 
-197 EIFVK
+197 
-202 VNGKDAGSLGTYEI
+202 
-216 ADNDIGRDKTV
+216 
-227 AAQNNSDLSTFG
+227 
-239 EGSRITFY
+239 
-247 GRMADVVGNTTTSK
+247 
-261 ETGFSIRV
+261 
-269 DQTVPR
+269 
-275 IGNKRI
+275 
-281 YSSKAEPTKA
+281 
-291 GLGDTVFVEFTA
+291 
-303 SEGIDT
+303 
-309 VDATIG
+309 
-315 GQPIDGYEHVRDFT
+315 
-329 SRVWRRMTGAD
+329 
-340 TEGVLSFTL
+340 
-349 AGGDTARNMTAPTS
+349 
-363 TVFDGSQVEF
+363 
-373 SPAGLSI
+373 
-380 LLTRITSS
+380 
-388 SSYGDTLAKPGDA
+388 
-401 INVEIKTD
+401 
-409 SPLVLNT
+409 
-416 VTISGQTAAVNEM
+416 
-429 GDNRYLFSIV
+429 
-439 VADQDQVGLAQF
+439 
-451 AIDYTDQDAIP
+451 
-462 YDNITAVT
+462 
-470 DSSYVRFYGTRPIFP
+470 
-485 EVAIAA
+485 
-491 TGADPTIAGVN
+491 
-502 DAIQLTFRI
+502 
-511 QDARFDPGTLTIM
+511 
-524 NKPPQTITVLGQDT
+524 
-538 YRASYVLTDNDREGR
+538 
-553 VGFNITAIDL
+553 
-563 VGNSTTSKSTT
+563 
-574 NNSYVVFDQAPP
+574 
-586 ADFTVG
+586 
-592 QVSSAGGT
+592 
-600 VVENQWNASNESILV
+600 
-615 TVPIDNDSSLVGGGV
+615 
-630 QVLVSFDGSD
+630 
-640 TLEIGSA
+640 
-647 MALAEANIG
+647 
-656 NSIVMTLSRDEFEKA
+656 
-671 QYFAAGATALFT
+671 
-683 ARMNDFAG
+683 
-691 YARIGAASNN
+691 
-701 QLQISQMESIIE
+701 
-713 NITIASSNK
+713 
-722 SFTRGAKAGDV
+722 
-733 ISLIFRTSEQIQNP
+733 
-747 VVLVAGDTANVVGF
+747 
-761 GVNWFA
+761 
-767 NKTMA
+767 
-772 ASDSEGVVQFN
+772 
-783 FSPQDQNGDPRGTYT
+783 
-798 ETTDGSQVIYDNTAP
+798 
-813 VINHLYE
+813 
-820 GSFTED
+820 
-826 KDNILSTDSLHLG
+826 
-839 MAGGD
+839 
-844 SLSGIA
+844 
-850 RFYFALGT
+850 
-858 SPGAADVVPWAY
+858 
-870 TKSIAD
+870 
-876 TLLTGLALQPGVQ
+876 
-889 YFASAYAIDR
+889 
-899 VGNKSETLSGDG
+899 
-911 FMVPLQIDETET
+911 
-923 IVESISIA
+923 
-931 SNNRSFTQG
+931 
-940 AKAEDVISLIFR
+940 
-952 TKEPIKRPVVM
+952 
-963 IAGNT
+963 
-968 ADVVGFGDNWFAT
+968 
-981 KTMAPSDSEGVV
+981 
-993 QFNFT
+993 
-998 PEDLNGDPR
+998 
-1007 GSYSET
+1007 
-1013 TDGSQV
+1013 
-1019 IYDNSAPVI
+1019 
-1028 SHLYEGSFAQDRDNI
+1028 
-1043 LTTDSLYL
+1043 
-1051 GMAGS
+1051 MAGS

-1225 GVLGKMGDSYTIDAK
+1225 GVLGKIGDSYTIDAK

-1490 TLSNNLAFNAAQSDY
+1490 TLSNYSAFNAAQSDY

-1539 NNLLLFSSLTTVIWI
+1539 NNLLLFSSLTTVFWI

>member
-27 AQDTSPAVDGG
+27 AQDTSPAVDAG

-363 TVFDGSQVEF
+363 TVFDGSRVEF

-511 QDARFDPGTLTIM
+511 QDARFDSSTLTIM

-600 VVENQWNASNESILV
+600 VVENQWNASNQSILV
-615 TVPIDNDSSLVGGGV
+615 TVPIDNDSSLIGGGV

-783 FSPQDQNGDPRGTYT
+783 FSPQDQNGNPRGSYS

-1490 TLSNNLAFNAAQSDY
+1490 TLSNYSAFNAAQSDY

>member
-27 AQDTSPAVDGG
+27 AQDTSPAVDAG
-38 EVVDDWSAPQL
+38 EVVDDRSAPQL

-78 PIDPTVVNVKISNQ
+78 PIDPTAVNVKISNQ

-118 VIGFRISN
+118 VIGFRISY

-135 SPVSTVTNASTVT
+135 SPVSAVTNASTVT

-178 GIAITVPIGNDA
+178 GIAITVPLGDDA

-340 TEGVLSFTL
+340 TEGVLPFTL

-363 TVFDGSQVEF
+363 TVFDGSRVEF

-511 QDARFDPGTLTIM
+511 QDARFDSSTLTIM

-600 VVENQWNASNESILV
+600 VVENQWNASNQSILV
-615 TVPIDNDSSLVGGGV
+615 TVPIDNDSSLIGGGV

-1074 AADVVPWVQTKSI
+1074 AADVVPWAKTKSI
-1087 ADTLLTGLALQ
+1087 RDTLLTGLALQ

-1420 ILDLNIPQDLIKKRQ
+1420 ILDLTIPQDLIKKRQ

-1490 TLSNNLAFNAAQSDY
+1490 TLSNNSAFNAAQSDY

>member
-1 MRKFDLMRRYSL
+1 
-13 LICFLFLVAEGVLY
+13 
-27 AQDTSPAVDGG
+27 
-38 EVVDDWSAPQL
+38 
-49 TIVFIISSNANT
+49 
-61 GYAQVGDTVW
+61 
-71 VNFSADE
+71 
-78 PIDPTVVNVKISNQ
+78 
-92 EAALYRNEGNQTFS
+92 
-106 KYIVMGAGDAEG
+106 
-118 VIGFRISN
+118 
-126 YSDPAGNEG
+126 
-135 SPVSTVTNASTVT
+135 
-148 FDRTAPTMII
+148 
-158 SKVTA
+158 
-163 TGGIVTPNFF
+163 
-173 NKTNK
+173 
-178 GIAITVPIGNDA
+178 
-190 SIINSSF
+190 
-197 EIFVK
+197 
-202 VNGKDAGSLGTYEI
+202 
-216 ADNDIGRDKTV
+216 
-227 AAQNNSDLSTFG
+227 
-239 EGSRITFY
+239 
-247 GRMADVVGNTTTSK
+247 
-261 ETGFSIRV
+261 
-269 DQTVPR
+269 
-275 IGNKRI
+275 
-281 YSSKAEPTKA
+281 
-291 GLGDTVFVEFTA
+291 
-303 SEGIDT
+303 
-309 VDATIG
+309 
-315 GQPIDGYEHVRDFT
+315 
-329 SRVWRRMTGAD
+329 
-340 TEGVLSFTL
+340 
-349 AGGDTARNMTAPTS
+349 S
-363 TVFDGSQVEF
+363 TVFDGSRVEF

-511 QDARFDPGTLTIM
+511 QDARFDSSALTIM
-524 NKPPQTITVLGQDT
+524 NKPPQTITILGQDT

-600 VVENQWNASNESILV
+600 VVENQWNASNQNVLV
-615 TVPIDNDSSLVGGGV
+615 TVPIDNDSSLIGGGV

-701 QLQISQMESIIE
+701 QLQINQMESIIE
-713 NITIASSNK
+713 NIAIASSNK

-747 VVLVAGDTANVVGF
+747 VVLIAGDTAAVVGF
-761 GVNWFA
+761 GANWFA
-767 NKTMA
+767 TKTMA

-783 FSPQDQNGDPRGTYT
+783 FSPQDQNGNPRGSYT

-820 GSFTED
+820 GSFAED

-876 TLLTGLALQPGVQ
+876 TLLTGLTLQPGVQ

-923 IVESISIA
+923 IIENIAIA
-931 SNNRSFTQG
+931 SSNRSFTQG
-940 AKAEDVISLIFR
+940 AKAGDVISLIFR
-952 TKEPIKRPVVM
+952 TKEQIKRPVVM

-993 QFNFT
+993 LFNFT

-1074 AADVVPWVQTKSI
+1074 AADVVPWAKTKSI
-1087 ADTLLTGLALQ
+1087 RDTLLTGLALQ

-1103 FVSAYAIDRV
+1103 FVSAYAVDRV

-1138 AEVDD
+1138 TEVDD

-1158 KGINLQEVQ
+1158 KGINMQEVQ

-1420 ILDLNIPQDLIKKRQ
+1420 ILDLTIPQDLIKKRQ

-1457 MRSAAF
+1457 LRSAAF

-1490 TLSNNLAFNAAQSDY
+1490 TLSNYSAFNAAQSDY

-1539 NNLLLFSSLTTVIWI
+1539 NNLLLFSSLTTVMWI

-1576 AALPIRIAYDPTSA
+1576 AALPISIAYDPTSA

>member
-27 AQDTSPAVDGG
+27 AQDTSPAVDAG

-118 VIGFRISN
+118 VIGFRISY

-135 SPVSTVTNASTVT
+135 SPVSAVTNASTVT

-281 YSSKAEPTKA
+281 YSSKAESTKA

-340 TEGVLSFTL
+340 TEGVLPFTL

-363 TVFDGSQVEF
+363 TVFDGSRVEF

-511 QDARFDPGTLTIM
+511 QDARFDSSTLTIM
-524 NKPPQTITVLGQDT
+524 NKPPQTITILGQDT

-600 VVENQWNASNESILV
+600 VVENQWNASNQSILV
-615 TVPIDNDSSLVGGGV
+615 TVPIDNDSSLIGGGV

-783 FSPQDQNGDPRGTYT
+783 FSPQDQNGNPRGTYT
-798 ETTDGSQVIYDNTAP
+798 ETTDGSQVSYDNTAQ

-993 QFNFT
+993 LFNFT

-1074 AADVVPWVQTKSI
+1074 AADVVPWAKTKSI
-1087 ADTLLTGLALQ
+1087 RDTLLTGLALQ

-1490 TLSNNLAFNAAQSDY
+1490 TLSNNSAFNAAQSDY

>member
-27 AQDTSPAVDGG
+27 AQDTSPAVDAG

-148 FDRTAPTMII
+148 FDRTAPTMTI

-163 TGGIVTPNFF
+163 TGGIVTPKFF

-281 YSSKAEPTKA
+281 YSSKADPTKA

-340 TEGVLSFTL
+340 TEGVLPFTL

-363 TVFDGSQVEF
+363 TVFDGSRVEF

-511 QDARFDPGTLTIM
+511 QDARFDSSTLTIM

-600 VVENQWNASNESILV
+600 VVENQWNASNQSILV
-615 TVPIDNDSSLVGGGV
+615 TVPIDNDSSLIGGGV

-783 FSPQDQNGDPRGTYT
+783 FSPQDQNGNPRGTYT

-923 IVESISIA
+923 IIENIAIA
-931 SNNRSFTQG
+931 SSNRSFTQG
-940 AKAEDVISLIFR
+940 AKAGDVISLIFR

-993 QFNFT
+993 LFNFT

-1490 TLSNNLAFNAAQSDY
+1490 TLSNNSAFNAAQSDY

-1539 NNLLLFSSLTTVIWI
+1539 NNLLLFSSLTTVFWI

>member
-1 MRKFDLMRRYSL
+1 MRRYSL

-27 AQDTSPAVDGG
+27 AQDTSPAVDAG

-78 PIDPTVVNVKISNQ
+78 PIDPTAVNVKISNQ

-247 GRMADVVGNTTTSK
+247 GRMADVVGNTTTSE

-281 YSSKAEPTKA
+281 YSSKADPTKA

-340 TEGVLSFTL
+340 TEGVLPFTL

-363 TVFDGSQVEF
+363 TVFDGSRVEF

-511 QDARFDPGTLTIM
+511 QDARFDSSTLTIM

-600 VVENQWNASNESILV
+600 VVENQWNASNQNVLV
-615 TVPIDNDSSLVGGGV
+615 TVPIDNDSSLIGGGV

-701 QLQISQMESIIE
+701 QLQINQMESIIE
-713 NITIASSNK
+713 NIAIASSNK

-747 VVLVAGDTANVVGF
+747 VVLIAGDTAAVVGF
-761 GVNWFA
+761 GANWFA
-767 NKTMA
+767 TKTMA

-783 FSPQDQNGDPRGTYT
+783 FSPQDQNGNPRGSYT

-820 GSFTED
+820 GSFAQD

-923 IVESISIA
+923 IIENIAIA
-931 SNNRSFTQG
+931 SSNRSFTQG
-940 AKAEDVISLIFR
+940 AKAGDVISLIFR
-952 TKEPIKRPVVM
+952 TKEQIKRPVVM

-981 KTMAPSDSEGVV
+981 KTMVPSDSEGVV
-993 QFNFT
+993 LFNFT

-1074 AADVVPWVQTKSI
+1074 AADVVPWAKTKSI
-1087 ADTLLTGLALQ
+1087 RDTLLTGLALQ

-1143 TPGALRTVA
+1143 TPGTLRTVA

-1420 ILDLNIPQDLIKKRQ
+1420 ILDLTIPQDLIKKRQ

-1490 TLSNNLAFNAAQSDY
+1490 TLSNYSAFNAAQSDY

-1539 NNLLLFSSLTTVIWI
+1539 NNLLLFSSLTTVMWI

-1576 AALPIRIAYDPTSA
+1576 AALPISIAYDPTSA

>member
-27 AQDTSPAVDGG
+27 AQDTSPAVDAG

-178 GIAITVPIGNDA
+178 GIAITVPLGDDA

-281 YSSKAEPTKA
+281 YSSKADPTKA

-340 TEGVLSFTL
+340 TEGVLPFTL

-363 TVFDGSQVEF
+363 TVFDGSRVEF

-511 QDARFDPGTLTIM
+511 QDARFDSSTLTIM

-783 FSPQDQNGDPRGTYT
+783 FSPQDQNGNPRGTYT

-876 TLLTGLALQPGVQ
+876 TLLTGLALQPDVQ

-940 AKAEDVISLIFR
+940 AKAGDVISLIFR

-993 QFNFT
+993 LFNFT

-1143 TPGALRTVA
+1143 TPGTLRTVA

-1490 TLSNNLAFNAAQSDY
+1490 TLSNNSAFNAAQSDY